1 MVVLC
6 SIERVLELDGRD
18 VVEIAV
24 EALRVVPVH
33 PSKRREFEVLDP
45 LPWSG
50 SGGSV
55 DEFGLVVPVH
65 RLGQSV
71 VIRIA
76 DRPDRGCRTDLCQTL
91 PVANRGELRSRVAMT
106 PQIIVAGAAGP
117 AGHLNRVEDHLGAH
131 MRRDPP
137 AHDHPGE
144 RVDDETHVGD
154 TRPGGYERQIGHPE
168 PVRSGRGE
176 LALHQIRVPRRCW
189 LRPCGLHSLRTPCA
203 LDTGGTHQSR
213 RLIAANHDPRSARC
227 LPELTDPVDAVVGL
241 PEFDQLRD
249 QRLVAPG
256 TSRRL
261 AGLGGVVTARS
272 HLQQSADELDSEPAA
287 FNQVV
292 LVRVDERDYFR

>member
-1 MVVLC
+1 MLY

-50 SGGSV
+50 SGGSA

-76 DRPDRGCRTDLCQTL
+76 DRPDRGCRTDLCQTFA
-91 PVANRGELRSRVAMT
+91 VANRGELKIPRRYDTSDHH
-106 PQIIVAGAAGP
+106 GGAGP
-117 AGHLNRVEDHLGAH
+117 AGHLNRVEGHLGAH

-154 TRPGGYERQIGHPE
+154 THPGGYERPLGHPE

-176 LALHQIRVPRRCW
+176 LPPHTRSGCRADAGCDLVVFTRFERR
-189 LRPCGLHSLRTPCA
+189 
-203 LDTGGTHQSR
+203 
-213 RLIAANHDPRSARC
+213 
-227 LPELTDPVDAVVGL
+227 
-241 PEFDQLRD
+241 
-249 QRLVAPG
+249 AP
-256 TSRRL
+256 SI
-261 AGLGGVVTARS
+261 
-272 HLQQSADELDSEPAA
+272 PAA
-287 FNQVV
+287 RINRAV
-292 LVRVDERDYFR
+292 